1 MAEADAG
8 VPHVRCF
15 WEYKF
20 TSRANM
26 KKVYQT
32 ERGWS
37 RLGPPRSDRVEHAY
51 ENGHIGE
58 EFFLT
63 LAPGGDGEGSHE
75 GSCGLHGGEAPRH
88 VGNQKYVQVHSLAG
102 REIYK
107 AILAEDTLW
116 RDVLGNVR
124 AAMREAI
131 PEGNPLGAQLLR
143 GPSTRCS
150 GRCPT
155 RSRS

>member
-1 MAEADAG
+1 M
-8 VPHVRCF
+8 
-15 WEYKF
+15 
-20 TSRANM
+20 
-26 KKVYQT
+26 
-32 ERGWS
+32 
-37 RLGPPRSDRVEHAY
+37 
-51 ENGHIGE
+51 
-58 EFFLT
+58 
-63 LAPGGDGEGSHE
+63 
-75 GSCGLHGGEAPRH
+75 
-88 VGNQKYVQVHSLAG
+88 GNQKYVQVHTLAG

-107 AILAEDTLW
+107 PILAEDTLW